1 MRRPRQGFGTRD
13 SLRLSFPRKRESRA
27 TALPLALDPRF
38 RGGDNP
44 KHGTSKRTRPRIAIF
59 VDDADWHTR
68 RLKRAFIAQG
78 GEPVTLSL
86 GDCGFATDGGHGLY
100 LPGFADALPDA
111 AFVRTISAGSFEQ
124 VTMRLGVLHALR
136 ELGVPVHNDARAI
149 ERCVDKSM
157 TSFMLHKAGI
167 PTPPTWSVESVEDAR
182 RVVRVEAR
190 AGCPLVLKP
199 LFGSQGRGL
208 RLIER
213 SEDLPAGEDI
223 GGVYYLQRFVR
234 NNPPGW
240 RDWRVFV
247 IGRRAVAA
255 MIRHGKHWRTNASQ
269 GARCEAALASGEVA
283 DLAVEA
289 VAAVDADYAGVD
301 IIQDT
306 DGRYLVLEVNSMP
319 AWAALQRVSAVD
331 IAGELAAA
339 LLGRL
344 RPVVALGR
352 SRRIAGRR

>member
-1 MRRPRQGFGTRD
+1 MRRPRV
-13 SLRLSFPRKRESRA
+13 
-27 TALPLALDPRF
+27 
-38 RGGDNP
+38 
-44 KHGTSKRTRPRIAIF
+44 AIF
-59 VDDADWHTR
+59 VDKADWHTR
-68 RLKRAFIAQG
+68 RLKRAFAAQG
-78 GEPVTLSL
+78 GDAVSLSL
-86 GDCGFATDGGHGLY
+86 RNCGFGADHGRHGLH
-100 LPGFADALPDA
+100 LPGFADALPHA
-111 AFVRTISAGSFEQ
+111 AFVRTISAGTFEQ

-149 ERCVDKSM
+149 ERCVDKST

-167 PTPPTWSVESVEDAR
+167 PTPPTWSIESIEGAR
-182 RVVRVEAR
+182 RVVRAEAR
-190 AGCPLVLKP
+190 VDHPLVLKP

-213 SEDLPAGEDI
+213 REDLPAAEDV

-234 NNPPGW
+234 NHAPGW

-247 IGRRAVAA
+247 IGGRAVAA

-269 GARCEAALASGEVA
+269 GAHCEAAPATGEIA
-283 DLAVEA
+283 ALAVEA
-289 VAAVDADYAGVD
+289 TAAVDANYAGVD
-301 IIQDT
+301 IIEDA

-319 AWAALQRVSAVD
+319 AWSALQRVTATD
-331 IAGELAAA
+331 IAAELAAG
-339 LLGRL
+339 LFDRL